1 MATSITV
8 STEIA
13 ASRDRVWECWNR
25 PEHITR
31 WCFASEDW
39 HAPRAESDLQ
49 VGGRFV
55 TEMAAKDGSAGFDFS
70 GIYVE
75 VVTLER
81 VAYVIDGDGRKV
93 SVAFAEKDGGTEVA
107 ETFETESINSLE
119 QQRAGWQ
126 SILENF
132 KKYVEVNGDGTL

>member
-1 MATSITV
+1 MSMATSITV

-31 WCFASEDW
+31 WC
-39 HAPRAESDLQ
+39 
-49 VGGRFV
+49 FV